1 MAMFPFQSVPGDE
14 KRFVLRD
21 GLSLHL
27 YISTAPCGAAR
38 CHFFEVGIDD
48 CDWRLRMKAEATAGT
63 VAVEE
68 LEGGMLTVDG
78 VLGGMQRLMNMSCT
92 DKITKASKIED
103 NIGSRQP

>member
-1 MAMFPFQSVPGDE
+1 MLE
-14 KRFVLRD
+14 KSANQRGFVLKD

-38 CHFFEVGIDD
+38 CHFFEPLGDD

-68 LEGGMLTVDG
+68 LEGGVLTVDG

-92 DKITKASKIED
+92 DKLTKVGAT
-103 NIGSRQP
+103 